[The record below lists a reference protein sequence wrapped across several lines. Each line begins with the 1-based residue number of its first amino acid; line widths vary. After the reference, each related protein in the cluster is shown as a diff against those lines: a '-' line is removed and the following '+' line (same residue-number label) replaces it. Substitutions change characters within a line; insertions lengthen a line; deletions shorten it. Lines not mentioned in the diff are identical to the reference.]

1 MKKILIALFALIFVS
16 CSTSNKLSKIDYSIV
31 PDDRAKVL
39 KGIINRSILEND
51 TSFKWFKENMKWGQA
66 DEAAVA
72 AFKQKGKKFKLIIFG
87 GTWCEDTQN
96 ILPKIYRVVDQSDY
110 SEKNITLVAVDRKK
124 QTINNLHTI
133 YKIKNVPTF
142 IVLKDG
148 KEIGR
153 VVEYGKSGSTE
164 KDLDDIVQSIN

>member
-66 DEAAVA
+66 DETAVA
-72 AFKQKGKKFKLIIFG
+72 AFKQKGKQFKLIIFG

-96 ILPKIYRVVDQSDY
+96 ILPKIYRVVDQSGY

-124 QTINNLHTI
+124 QTINDLHTI

-164 KDLDDIVQSIN
+164 KDLAEIVQSIN

>member
-1 MKKILIALFALIFVS
+1 MKKILIALFALILVS

-66 DEAAVA
+66 DETAVA
-72 AFKQKGKKFKLIIFG
+72 AFKQKRKQFKLIIFG

-96 ILPKIYRVVDQSDY
+96 ILPKIYRVVDQSGY

-124 QTINNLHTI
+124 QTINDLHTI

-164 KDLDDIVQSIN
+164 KDLVEIVQSIN

>member
-164 KDLDDIVQSIN
+164 KDLADIVQSIN

>member
-164 KDLDDIVQSIN
+164 KDLAEIVQSIN

>member
-153 VVEYGKSGSTE
+153 VVEYGNSGSTE
-164 KDLDDIVQSIN
+164 KDLAEIVQSIN

>member
-1 MKKILIALFALIFVS
+1 MKKILIALFALILVS

-66 DEAAVA
+66 DETAVA
-72 AFKQKGKKFKLIIFG
+72 AFKQKRKQFKLIIFG

-96 ILPKIYRVVDQSDY
+96 ILPKIYRVVDQSGY

-124 QTINNLHTI
+124 QTINDLHTI

-164 KDLDDIVQSIN
+164 KDLAEIVQSIN